1 MNEITLITAYFN
13 IGRGTWSGYSRND
26 EKYLSYFA
34 HWARLR
40 NRLVVYTSPD
50 LVDKVKEI
58 RESFGLGDRTTVIPV
73 PDVSAV
79 QPELYQS
86 IRQTMKNKVSW
97 LFHKKLDH
105 PEAWNYDYNYV
116 ANLKPY
122 WVQDAVARG
131 LTTETAAWI
140 DFGYDHGGD
149 DFPYAEDFDF
159 LWQPQLAPL
168 IYLALENP
176 LDDLPIFEV
185 VRSMK
190 VYIRGNLI
198 IAPSGMWLP
207 FWNNAKEAL
216 SALSECGLADDD
228 QTMELMVYRRHPE
241 WFLLEQTSYWGEL
254 FSLHGGASVRI
265 REHTISPL
273 RKKNKCWKYFLQ
285 TKHFQWDIRRRKGR
299 EIEQKYFK

>member
-13 IGRGTWSGYSRND
+13 IGRGTWSRYSRND

-58 RESFGLGDRTTVIPV
+58 RESFGRGDRTTVISV

-116 ANLKPY
+116 TNLKPY

-159 LWQPQLAPL
+159 LWQYDFSPMIHLFLAQ
-168 IYLALENP
+168 E
-176 LDDLPIFEV
+176 LDEKPIFKIV
-185 VRSMK
+185 QDMDT
-190 VYIRGNLI
+190 YLRGGLI
-198 IAPSGMWLP
+198 VAPQILWKPLWQD
-207 FWNNAKEAL
+207 FYEAL
-216 SALSECGLADDD
+216 LVLSECGMADDD
-228 QTMELMVYRRHPE
+228 QTLLLMAYRRHPE
-241 WFLLEQTSYWGEL
+241 HFQTHVTTFWGEPL
-254 FSLHGGASVRI
+254 FAYGGKRLRLRERTVRI
-265 REHTISPL
+265 GHTMHQRWKQIL
-273 RKKNKCWKYFLQ
+273 QKKRCE
-285 TKHFQWDIRRRKGR
+285 WDIRRRKGR